1 MWSRNTLTDHLGL
14 DCPIILAPMAGA
26 TTPELAAAVSNAGG
40 LGSLGL
46 ATSPT
51 DAAEEQ
57 IAAFRALSNR
67 SLNINFFCHADP
79 GDVSDTGAA
88 MRARLQPYYTAKG
101 LGDVPV
107 PRVPYGPFGPE
118 QLDLVL
124 RHRPRV
130 VSFHFGLPQP
140 ELLSSVKSSGAF
152 VMSSATTVA
161 EALWLEAQGVDAV
174 IAQGLEAGGHRGTF
188 LETDPTCQAG
198 LFALLPQIT
207 SAVRVP
213 VVAAGG
219 IADGRG
225 VAAALV
231 LGASAVQIG
240 TAFLRCP
247 EAAVHPLHR
256 AALATA
262 RDDGTCLTCLISGKP
277 ARMLRNRFIDELKDA
292 EALTAPFPAQMA
304 ITGPL
309 LRGSADP
316 DFLPMLAGQAAA
328 LSREMAAGDL
338 VRMLTTETAGC
349 LSKTV

>member
-1 MWSRNTLTDHLGL
+1 MWSRNTLTDRLGL

-101 LGDVPV
+101 LGDVPM
-107 PRVPYGPFGPE
+107 PRVPYRPFGPE

-161 EALWLEAQGVDAV
+161 EARRLEAQGVDAV

-188 LETDPTCQAG
+188 LETDPTSQAG
-198 LFALLPQIT
+198 P
-207 SAVRVP
+207 VRA
-213 VVAAGG
+213 VAADNERGSGTGSGG
-219 IADGRG
+219 WWYRRRQGRCRR
-225 VAAALV
+225 AHAWCER
-231 LGASAVQIG
+231 GA
-240 TAFLRCP
+240 
-247 EAAVHPLHR
+247 
-256 AALATA
+256 
-262 RDDGTCLTCLISGKP
+262 
-277 ARMLRNRFIDELKDA
+277 NRHG
-292 EALTAPFPAQMA
+292 FPAL
-304 ITGPL
+304 P
-309 LRGSADP
+309 RGSSASSTPCRSSDRARRRYVSYS
-316 DFLPMLAGQAAA
+316 FGIGSTRAHAA
-328 LSREMAAGDL
+328 
-338 VRMLTTETAGC
+338 
-349 LSKTV
+349 

>member
-1 MWSRNTLTDHLGL
+1 MWSRNTLTDRLGL

-46 ATSPT
+46 GTSAR
-51 DAAEEQ
+51 DAAEQQ
-57 IAAFRALSNR
+57 IATFRALSNR
-67 SLNINFFCHADP
+67 SLNINFFCHPHP
-79 GDVSDTGAA
+79 GDVSGTGEA
-88 MRARLQPYYTAKG
+88 MRARLQLYYTAKG

-107 PRVPYGPFGPE
+107 PRAPYGPFGPE

-140 ELLSSVKSSGAF
+140 ELLRQVKASGAF

-161 EALWLEAQGVDAV
+161 EARWLEAQGVHAV

-188 LETDPTCQAG
+188 LEADPSTQAG
-198 LFALLPQIT
+198 LFALLPQIA
-207 SAVRVP
+207 SAVRVR

-225 VAAALV
+225 IAAALM
-231 LGASAVQIG
+231 LGASGVQIG

-247 EAAVHPLHR
+247 EAAVHPVHR

-262 RDDGTCLTCLISGKP
+262 RDDATCLTCLVSGKP
-277 ARMLRNRFIDELKDA
+277 ARMLRNRFIDELSDA
-292 EALTAPFPAQMA
+292 EGLTAPFPAQLA

-309 LRGSADP
+309 LRGHADP

-338 VRMLTTETAGC
+338 VRMLAAATTEC
-349 LSKTV
+349 LSEAG

>member
-140 ELLSSVKSSGAF
+140 ELL
-152 VMSSATTVA
+152 
-161 EALWLEAQGVDAV
+161 
-174 IAQGLEAGGHRGTF
+174 
-188 LETDPTCQAG
+188 C
-198 LFALLPQIT
+198 
-207 SAVRVP
+207 
-213 VVAAGG
+213 
-219 IADGRG
+219 
-225 VAAALV
+225 
-231 LGASAVQIG
+231 
-240 TAFLRCP
+240 LR
-247 EAAVHPLHR
+247 
-256 AALATA
+256 
-262 RDDGTCLTCLISGKP
+262 
-277 ARMLRNRFIDELKDA
+277 DE
-292 EALTAPFPAQMA
+292 
-304 ITGPL
+304 
-309 LRGSADP
+309 
-316 DFLPMLAGQAAA
+316 
-328 LSREMAAGDL
+328 
-338 VRMLTTETAGC
+338 
-349 LSKTV
+349 